1 VPDDPAPQR
10 RRRLLTRPERR
21 DLAFV
26 TSALRTETVGGGI
39 LLVAAA
45 IAIAWVNSPL
55 SGSYA
60 AVSRW
65 VPFDVP
71 DIVVG
76 PLSFAV
82 DLDLATWAAD
92 GLLAVFFFVVGLE
105 LKRELIAGSLRRP
118 TQAAMPIAA
127 AVGGMAVPAALYV
140 AVLGAAG
147 DAEDLVGW
155 AVPVATDIAF
165 ALAVLAV
172 LGTHLPGALRVFL
185 LTLAVVD
192 DLLAILVIAVFYT
205 ADLQAGYLV
214 GSLVPIVVLGALVR
228 ARITSGVVLVPLA
241 GLAWFLVHE
250 SGVHATVAGVLLGFA
265 VPVLRP
271 DRPGRCLASRFEH
284 VWRPVSAGVAVPVF
298 AFFGAGVDLR
308 DGGLAA
314 VVAEPAAVAV
324 ITGLVIGKPLGVM
337 TASYLLARFTR
348 ASLDPDL
355 AWRDLW
361 GLSFLTGIGF
371 TVSLLITELAFVD
384 RPETLEHVRAG
395 VILGSVAAAG
405 LAAVVLVTRN
415 RHYRRLAGE
424 EAAGDGDDRTHD
436 RTHERTP
443 APGEVP
449 GTP

>member
-1 VPDDPAPQR
+1 VPDDPTPPR
-10 RRRLLTRPERR
+10 RRRLLGRPERR

-26 TSALRTETVGGGI
+26 TTALRTETVGGGI

-45 IAIAWVNSPL
+45 VAIAWVNSPL
-55 SGSYA
+55 SSSYRA
-60 AVSRW
+60 LAEW
-65 VPFDVP
+65 VPVDVADVP
-71 DIVVG
+71 VG

-82 DLDLATWAAD
+82 DLDLGTWAAD
-92 GLLAVFFFVVGLE
+92 GLLAIFFFVVGLE

-118 TQAAMPIAA
+118 AQAAMPIAA
-127 AVGGMAVPAALYV
+127 AVGGMIVPAGFYV
-140 AVLGAAG
+140 AVLVLAR
-147 DAEDLVGW
+147 DTDDLVGW

-172 LGTHLPGALRVFL
+172 LGTHLPGSLRVFL

-192 DLLAILVIAVFYT
+192 DLLAITIIAVFYT
-205 ADLQAGYLV
+205 SDLQAEYLV
-214 GSLVPIVVLGALVR
+214 LSLIPVAVLGLLVR
-228 ARITSGVVLVPLA
+228 SRVTSGLVLVPLA
-241 GLAWFLVHE
+241 VVAWFLVHE
-250 SGVHATVAGVLLGFA
+250 SGVHATVAGVLIGF
-265 VPVLRP
+265 VIPVLPP

-284 VWRPVSAGVAVPVF
+284 VWRPVSAGLAVPVF

-314 VVAEPAAVAV
+314 VVAEPAAAAV
-324 ITGLVIGKPLGVM
+324 IVGLVVGKPLGVM
-337 TASYLLARFTR
+337 GASYLVARFTR

-371 TVSLLITELAFVD
+371 TVSLLVTELAFTG

-395 VILGSVAAAG
+395 VIGGSLLAAV

-415 RHYRRLAGE
+415 RHYRRLAVE
-424 EAAGDGDDRTHD
+424 EAAEEPGPDGAHTAGGVP
-436 RTHERTP
+436 ERP
-443 APGEVP
+443 
-449 GTP
+449 